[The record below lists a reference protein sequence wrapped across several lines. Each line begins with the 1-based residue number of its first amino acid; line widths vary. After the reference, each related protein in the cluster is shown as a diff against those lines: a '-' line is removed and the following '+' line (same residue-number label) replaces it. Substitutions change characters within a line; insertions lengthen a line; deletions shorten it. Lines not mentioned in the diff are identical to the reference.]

1 MARQLPALLHNEPD
15 SHALATPAQRQG
27 IVSSPIARLA
37 VALAP
42 EVLRAAERVVLRRT
56 ERRAVPASI
65 QDQPARSIQV
75 SEVEINFDMP
85 FVRRVVVRN
94 ASAWSSFP
102 TEPAPSRSGLRRA
115 GRVIGMSGALA
126 LVAGVAVRRLGPA
139 GRGRII
145 DIQSRRR
152 D

>member
-1 MARQLPALLHNEPD
+1 MARQLPALPNSEPD
-15 SHALATPAQRQG
+15 SRALATPSQRQG
-27 IVSSPIARLA
+27 IAHSPIARLA

-42 EVLRAAERVVLRRT
+42 DVLRAAERVVLRRA
-56 ERRAVPASI
+56 ERRSVPTSI
-65 QDQPARSIQV
+65 PDQPAQSIQV

-94 ASAWSSFP
+94 ASAWSTVP
-102 TEPAPSRSGLRRA
+102 AEPAPSRSSLRRA